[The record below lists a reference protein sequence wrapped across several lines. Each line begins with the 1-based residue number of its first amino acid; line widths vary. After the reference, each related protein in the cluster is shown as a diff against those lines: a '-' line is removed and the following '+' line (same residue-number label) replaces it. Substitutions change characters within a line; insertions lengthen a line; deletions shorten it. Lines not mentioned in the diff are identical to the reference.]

1 MTVLKWCIIG
11 TDPRME
17 KLSILLEQLNVH
29 VLFLKTKA
37 WSYQVERDLLSFQ
50 PDILVLPIQPL
61 EIVTDSVGLEFF
73 KTVKKCFIG
82 KLSPEWTRF
91 FEASELDV
99 EAYLENEQFI
109 WLNAKLT
116 AEGFIAAYYLEE
128 HEMVAGKQFMISGF
142 GRVAKLLATQLKRMD
157 AHPQIVVRSSVQLA
171 EAQAMGYETR
181 KLEHGITC
189 DQSIFIN
196 TIPAKWL
203 TQGYHSLLTTCQRF
217 YDIASSPGCLALEGD
232 YSHKYKLYT
241 SLPGQFL
248 KEDAAKLLFKCVTE
262 SAKNLEG
269 GTVCYKVNELDL
281 E

>member
-1 MTVLKWCIIG
+1 MTHLKWCVIG

-17 KLSILLEQLNVH
+17 KLSIFLKELNVE
-29 VLFLKTKA
+29 VLYLQTKA
-37 WSYQVERDLLSFQ
+37 WSYQVERDLLTFQ

-61 EIVTDSVGLEFF
+61 QIVTDTVSLDYF
-73 KTVKKCFIG
+73 KTVKKCFVG

-99 EAYLENEQFI
+99 EPYLENEQFI

-128 HEMVAGKQFMISGF
+128 HEMVAGKHFMISGF

-157 AHPQIVVRSSVQLA
+157 AHPTIVVRSSIQLA

-181 KLEHGITC
+181 KLEQGITC
-189 DQSIFIN
+189 DQSIFVN

-203 TQGYHSLLTTCQRF
+203 TKDFSSLLTSCQRF
-217 YDIASSPGCLALEGD
+217 YDIASSPGCSALDETHSD
-232 YSHKYKLYT
+232 IYKLYT

-248 KEDAAKLLFKCVTE
+248 EKDAAKLLFKCVTE
-262 SAKNLEG
+262 SVKQLKG
-269 GTVCYKVNELDL
+269 GTLC
-281 E
+281 

>member
-1 MTVLKWCIIG
+1 MTNLKWCVIG

-17 KLSILLEQLNVH
+17 KLAILLKNLNVQ
-29 VLFLKTKA
+29 VLFLQTKA
-37 WSYQVERDLLSFQ
+37 WSYQVERDLMSFE
-50 PDILVLPIQPL
+50 PHILVLPIQPL
-61 EIVTDSVGLEFF
+61 EIVTDTIGLDYFEN
-73 KTVKKCFIG
+73 VQKCFVG

-91 FEASELDV
+91 FEASEIDI
-99 EAYLENEQFI
+99 ERYLENEQFI

-128 HEMVAGKQFMISGF
+128 HQTVAGKHFMISGF

-157 AHPQIVVRSSVQLA
+157 AHPQIVVRSPVQLA
-171 EAQAMGYETR
+171 EAQAMGYEVK
-181 KLEHGITC
+181 KLEHGISC
-189 DQSIFIN
+189 EQSIFIN

-203 TQGYHSLLTTCQRF
+203 TADYHSLLTTCQRF
-217 YDIASSPGCLALEGD
+217 YDVASTPGCLALEGD
-232 YSHKYKLYT
+232 FSHTYRLYT

-262 SAKNLEG
+262 SVQHLKG
-269 GTVCYKVNELDL
+269 GTLCYKES